1 MQIFDCSV
9 RAHERIYFGT
19 GINYKGR
26 IVNKDVY
33 SGGVLSRVLVLS
45 VSQYR
50 CRLYNHCRM
59 KINVI
64 KETK

>member
-1 MQIFDCSV
+1 MWTMQIFDCSV

-50 CRLYNHCRM
+50 C
-59 KINVI
+59 
-64 KETK
+64 